1 MADIPFG
8 PFSFDTSAPR
18 LLRDAAEVKLRPQ
31 ALHALKVLLLH
42 NGQWVGYEQM
52 IAEAWLGTVVSRH
65 TVDVTVGE
73 VRRTLHEYG
82 SWIENRPKIGYR
94 LEVPK
99 SDELV
104 RKGWHFWSRRT
115 REGFERAIDC
125 FERAGAECPSDFRAF
140 EGLSVSN
147 LMLATFGMRPPLDTY
162 PGFLAAHA
170 RAIELGGVT
179 PELRCNRAHGMHM
192 FERRYADAEGE
203 FLRVIDEKPSLA
215 STYVRSAML
224 CATLNRLDEALEYVA
239 RAYQTDALLPTAPTT
254 EVAVR
259 FWRREFDE
267 AIAVGARA
275 VDLHP
280 YLQIGRAI
288 FARSLEHVGRLDEA
302 LAQYQTATVMSPDLP
317 WLRALEGSCR
327 VKQGRAAEAGTILDA
342 LQALRQTEY
351 VDAYFMAIFRA
362 SLGHRDEAFAELE
375 RAWDEHSAWLY
386 SMDVDPE
393 MDYFRGDK
401 RYERLRDEL
410 RTRSTAFVS

>member
-1 MADIPFG
+1 VADIPFG
-8 PFSFDTSAPR
+8 PFCLDTSTPR

-31 ALHALKVLLLH
+31 ALYALKVLLLH

-52 IAEAWLGTVVSRH
+52 IAEAWSGTVVSRH

-73 VRRTLHEYG
+73 VRRSLREHSG
-82 SWIENRPKIGYR
+82 WIENRPKIGYR

-104 RKGWHFWSRRT
+104 RTGWHFWSRRT
-115 REGFERAIDC
+115 REGFERAIEC

-140 EGLSVSN
+140 EGLSVSY

-170 RAIELGGVT
+170 RAVELAGVT

-192 FERRYADAEGE
+192 FERRHDEADAE
-203 FLRVIDEKPSLA
+203 FQRVIAEKPSLA
-215 STYVRSAML
+215 STYVRRALL
-224 CATLNRLDEALEYVA
+224 CATLRRLDEALESVS
-239 RAYQTDALLPTAPTT
+239 RAYRIDALLPTAPTT

-259 FWRREFDE
+259 FWRREFDQ
-267 AIAVGARA
+267 AIAVGTRS
-275 VDLHP
+275 VELHP

-288 FARSLEHVGRLDEA
+288 FARALEHLGRLDEA
-302 LAQYQTATVMSPDLP
+302 LSQYQTASVMSPDLL
-317 WLRALEGSCR
+317 WLRALEGSCLAKQRR
-327 VKQGRAAEAGTILDA
+327 VAEARAILDA
-342 LQALRQTEY
+342 IEALRRTEY
-351 VDAYFMAIFRA
+351 VDAYFMTFFRA

-375 RAWDEHSAWLY
+375 RAWDEHSGWLY

-393 MDYFRGDK
+393 MDYFRGDA
-401 RYERLRDEL
+401 RFERLRDEL
-410 RTRSTAFVS
+410 RIRSTTFA